1 MMTKFKILV
10 PIDFSP
16 TAARA
21 FRFALRIGA
30 LLDAELHVLHVIY
43 PQMED
48 IDHPLESSAVATTTR
63 SHLLE
68 KKLETFTMTEKDKWE
83 KEMGPAPKTFIHV
96 EVGSAIAVIKDR
108 AKKHHYDL
116 IIMGTRDKHDSVE
129 HMLGTVAS
137 DVVGNATCP
146 VIVVP
151 QQFESKAIAKVAHA
165 VEPKIVSTDAI
176 SAIIERY
183 LPIHREVHLIRF
195 GAGTKNESPQEL
207 LQFKTHLRSK
217 FPEIKIETH
226 SLDKKDLV
234 RDINQ
239 FVTQKEIDL
248 LIMYRSPSSLFQR
261 LFHRSKTRLMAR
273 HTQIPLL
280 VI

>member
-21 FRFALRIGA
+21 FRFALRIGG
-30 LLDAELHVLHVIY
+30 LLQAELHLLHVTY

-48 IDHPLESSAVATTTR
+48 IDHPLQSSAVATATR
-63 SHLLE
+63 SQRLAKE
-68 KKLETFTMTEKDKWE
+68 LETFTTTEKEKWI
-83 KEMGPAPKTFIHV
+83 KEMGAAPDTFVHI
-96 EVGSAIAVIKDR
+96 EIGSAIAVIKKR
-108 AKKHHYDL
+108 AKEHHYDL

-137 DVVGNATCP
+137 DVVGNADCP

-151 QQFESKAIAKVAHA
+151 RQFESKAIAKVAHA
-165 VEPKIVSTDAI
+165 VEPKIVSTEAI
-176 SAIIERY
+176 SAIIDRY

-195 GAGTKNESPQEL
+195 GAGIKDETPQEL
-207 LQFKTHLRSK
+207 LQLKAHLKSK
-217 FPEIKIETH
+217 FPEIQMATH
-226 SLDKKDLV
+226 SLNKKDLV

-239 FVTQKEIDL
+239 FVDREAIDL

-261 LFHRSKTRLMAR
+261 LFHRSTTRMMAR
-273 HTQIPLL
+273 YTQIPLL